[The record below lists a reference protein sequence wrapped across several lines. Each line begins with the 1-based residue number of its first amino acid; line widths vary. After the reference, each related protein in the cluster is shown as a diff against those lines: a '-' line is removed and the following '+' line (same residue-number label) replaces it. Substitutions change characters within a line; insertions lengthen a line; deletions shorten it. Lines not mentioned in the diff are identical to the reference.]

1 MADASSK
8 TSNVGPTL
16 WAILL
21 LVCVGLVIG
30 HLITAVQTEVKP
42 ETNLIDRTFISLQ
55 KKG

>member
-1 MADASSK
+1 MADDSSK